1 MINLSMENFVSFS
14 PMAFDIVSHA
24 LTLGFAVML
33 AALLFFVLTINTV
46 APRYRISSVLSV
58 VVMVSAFLI
67 LLAQA
72 QSWQNAFVYN
82 PENGLYVTRFLATGS
97 PEGAAAA
104 TPLAFTNGF
113 RYLNW
118 LIDVPMLLI
127 QILFV
132 VELTRAERS
141 RRLIRFS
148 ISGSLMIVTGYIGQ
162 FYEVGAGNLAPFL
175 IWGAISTLFFID
187 VLFQMRSL
195 LAGAASDKR
204 IPAPAQGI
212 FRNIWWLFLV
222 SWMLY
227 PGAYLAPLVL
237 DGAATLLSPAG
248 AGTLSEAAVVGRQI
262 IFTIADITSKVFY
275 GVLLTIAA
283 QYRSEAEGYRTTA
296 SEQPVTA

>member
-1 MINLSMENFVSFS
+1 MINLSMENFVQYS
-14 PMAFDIVSHA
+14 PMAFDIVSHV

-33 AALLFFVLTINTV
+33 AALLYFVLTIRTV

-72 QSWQNAFVYN
+72 QSWQNAFVYDVQSGSYIS
-82 PENGLYVTRFLATGS
+82 PFLAAGIDSAQAGS
-97 PEGAAAA
+97 
-104 TPLAFTNGF
+104 PLAFTNGF

-141 RRLIRFS
+141 RRLVRFA
-148 ISGSLMIVTGYIGQ
+148 ISGSLMIITGYIGQ
-162 FYEVGAGNLAPFL
+162 FYEVGPDNRVPFL
-175 IWGAISTLFFID
+175 IWGLISTIFFVD
-187 VLFQMRSL
+187 VLNQMRTL
-195 LAGAASDKR
+195 LNGAARDPR
-204 IPAPAQGI
+204 IPAPAQGV
-212 FRNIWWLFLV
+212 FKNIWWLFLV

-237 DGAATLLSPAG
+237 DGAATLLAPAASG
-248 AGTLSEAAVVGRQI
+248 SLSEAAVVARQI
-262 IFTIADITSKVFY
+262 TFTIADITSKVIY
-275 GVLLTIAA
+275 GVMLTVAA
-283 QYRSEAEGYRTTA
+283 QYRSEADGYVMEPTA
-296 SEQPVTA
+296 EPAAA